1 MEALGHAT
9 VFGLLV
15 ASPEILT
22 VGSRQSKQFLAH
34 YRLSHTRLI
43 ALSYHTRAWTW
54 QGADWDKPFSVEY
67 IYTFSIELTH
77 MDRDLY
83 ATLDLRVAQQPSET
97 LEYMLTRVLAYCL
110 EYREGIVFS
119 PGISAGDQPA
129 ILARDLTGQITLWV
143 EVGAP
148 DAERLHRG
156 SKSADRVAVYT
167 YRDIVQLKQQLAG
180 SRIHRAEEIPI
191 YVVERSLLDAL
202 IASIERRTTMG
213 VVVTEGQLY
222 IQIGGNSIEG
232 ALAEHRLG

>member
-1 MEALGHAT
+1 MALTAT
-9 VFGLLV
+9 
-15 ASPEILT
+15 
-22 VGSRQSKQFLAH
+22 
-34 YRLSHTRLI
+34 
-43 ALSYHTRAWTW
+43 
-54 QGADWDKPFSVEY
+54 
-67 IYTFSIELTH
+67 IYTFAIELTH

-156 SKSADRVAVYT
+156 SKSAERVAVYT
-167 YRDIVQLKQQLAG
+167 YRDIVQLKQQLSG

-191 YVVERSLLDAL
+191 YVVERLLLDAL
-202 IASIERRTTMG
+202 IASLERRTSMG
-213 VVVTEGQLY
+213 IVVTEGQLY

-232 ALAEHRLG
+232 TLAEHRLG

>member
-1 MEALGHAT
+1 MALTAT
-9 VFGLLV
+9 
-15 ASPEILT
+15 
-22 VGSRQSKQFLAH
+22 
-34 YRLSHTRLI
+34 
-43 ALSYHTRAWTW
+43 
-54 QGADWDKPFSVEY
+54 

-156 SKSADRVAVYT
+156 S
-167 YRDIVQLKQQLAG
+167 
-180 SRIHRAEEIPI
+180 RIHRAEEIPI

-202 IASIERRTTMG
+202 IASIELRTTMG
-213 VVVTEGQLY
+213 VVVTEGQ
-222 IQIGGNSIEG
+222 
-232 ALAEHRLG
+232 

>member
-1 MEALGHAT
+1 MALTAT
-9 VFGLLV
+9 
-15 ASPEILT
+15 
-22 VGSRQSKQFLAH
+22 
-34 YRLSHTRLI
+34 
-43 ALSYHTRAWTW
+43 
-54 QGADWDKPFSVEY
+54 

-83 ATLDLRVAQQPSET
+83 ATLELRVAQQPSET

-148 DAERLHRG
+148 DADRLHRA
-156 SKSADRVAVYT
+156 SKSAERVAVYT
-167 YRDIVQLKQQLAG
+167 YRDIVQLKQQLAS

-191 YVVERSLLDAL
+191 YVIGRALLDGL
-202 IASIERRTTMG
+202 IAALERRTTMG
-213 VVVTEGQLY
+213 IVVTEGQIY
-222 IQIGGNSIEG
+222 IQIGGESIEG
-232 ALAEHRLG
+232 ALVEHRLG

>member
-1 MEALGHAT
+1 MALTAT
-9 VFGLLV
+9 
-15 ASPEILT
+15 
-22 VGSRQSKQFLAH
+22 
-34 YRLSHTRLI
+34 
-43 ALSYHTRAWTW
+43 
-54 QGADWDKPFSVEY
+54 

-83 ATLDLRVAQQPSET
+83 ATLELRVAQQPSET

-148 DAERLHRG
+148 DADRLHRA
-156 SKSADRVAVYT
+156 SKSAERVAVYT
-167 YRDIVQLKQQLAG
+167 YRDIVQLKQQLAS

-191 YVVERSLLDAL
+191 YVIGRALLDGL
-202 IASIERRTTMG
+202 IAALERRTTRG
-213 VVVTEGQLY
+213 IVVTEGQIY
-222 IQIGGNSIEG
+222 IQIGGESIEG
-232 ALAEHRLG
+232 ALVEHRLG